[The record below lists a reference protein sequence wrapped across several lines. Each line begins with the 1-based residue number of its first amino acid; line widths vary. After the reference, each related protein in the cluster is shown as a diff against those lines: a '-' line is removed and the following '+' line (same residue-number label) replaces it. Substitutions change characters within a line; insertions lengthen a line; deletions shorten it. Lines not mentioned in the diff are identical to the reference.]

1 MAFLV
6 DKLTKSEMWAIILMG
21 FDKEMP
27 DQVTKA
33 DLVRIIRV
41 LCKRLDWI
49 EVDPVEAVTPTSG
62 DEITGTS
69 LNHSSNRI
77 SEKTNDSSQETDPL
91 GETSLFGS
99 ATANNDLQDD
109 KNVSGN
115 VEGCQDNCN
124 LEIITTAATTSNEK
138 IDMDTNVLNQ
148 QSKNVVRNRSM
159 DLTKEVL
166 HEAKVEN
173 TGTATDLC
181 DLQPYK
187 CLMCNQKFSKEKYL
201 KAHVFMTHEKNDTK
215 LSSGDNN
222 LETNKST
229 HDVTKPFSCSHCD

>member
-1 MAFLV
+1 
-6 DKLTKSEMWAIILMG
+6 
-21 FDKEMP
+21 
-27 DQVTKA
+27 
-33 DLVRIIRV
+33 
-41 LCKRLDWI
+41 
-49 EVDPVEAVTPTSG
+49 
-62 DEITGTS
+62 
-69 LNHSSNRI
+69 
-77 SEKTNDSSQETDPL
+77 
-91 GETSLFGS
+91 
-99 ATANNDLQDD
+99 
-109 KNVSGN
+109 
-115 VEGCQDNCN
+115 
-124 LEIITTAATTSNEK
+124 
-138 IDMDTNVLNQ
+138 MDTNVLNQ

-201 KAHVFMTHEKNDTK
+201 EAHVFMTHEKNDTK

-229 HDVTKPFSCSHCD
+229 HDVTKPFSCSHCDFKCSLSSNLKQHQMIHTGEKPFSCLMCGKKFSQKSNLKTHNQSHTRGCQFE